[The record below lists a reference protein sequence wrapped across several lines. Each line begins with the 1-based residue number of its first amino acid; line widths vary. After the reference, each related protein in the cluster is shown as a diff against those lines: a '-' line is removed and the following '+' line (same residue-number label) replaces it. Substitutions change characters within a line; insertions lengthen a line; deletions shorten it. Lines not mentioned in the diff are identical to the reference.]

1 MLPENF
7 KEQLALA
14 VRSIQWSYAIFWSTS
29 STQPG
34 VLSWGEGYYNGDIK
48 TRKTSQGV
56 ELNPDQI
63 GLQRSEQLRELFKSL
78 KAAEA
83 SPQTKKPS
91 AALSPEDLTD
101 TEWYYLVCMS
111 FVFNTGQ
118 GLPGKALAKAEPIWL
133 CDAPSSDC
141 RVFSR
146 CLLAK
151 SASIQTVVCF
161 PFINGVIELGTTDHV
176 SEDLSLIQQIRTSY
190 LDILDFGV
198 HNIYGATL
206 SEDVACASF
215 NVKQAPEVGG
225 ALINTTSPNNS
236 SNAFQANQTP
246 DETFMAERINNG
258 TSQIQTWQVMDDEL
272 SNGVHN
278 SSDCVSQTLQ
288 SPEKIA
294 SLPKGDNLTDNSA
307 KDLEKGSNS
316 KMTLVDPRS
325 DDWHYQ
331 MVLSTLLKSSDQLFM
346 GMHFQNF
353 HQESSFVSWKNAG
366 PVSSQRPR
374 TDGGTSQTLLKKI
387 LFEVPRMHLDGILEC
402 QEENEYKEG
411 VRTEAEENGMN
422 HVLSERRRRAK
433 LNERFLTLRSMVPS
447 ITKDDKVS
455 ILDDAIEY
463 LRKLEKRIKE
473 LEVHKDLTDRE
484 ARTKRSPQ
492 DMVERTS
499 DNYFNKTDN
508 GKKSMSKKRKS
519 RDMDEKSP
527 ETNSESLLKGSCT
540 NNDVDVN
547 INENNEVEVEMKCPS
562 KAGMF
567 LKIMEGV
574 SSLGLNLHSVQSREV
589 DGNLY
594 VTLKSK
600 LAGSTIVSVK
610 RIKQTLQNVASKC

>member
-1 MLPENF
+1 MLTENF
-7 KEQLALA
+7 KEQLALS

-56 ELNPDQI
+56 ELNSDQI
-63 GLQRSEQLRELFKSL
+63 GLQRSEQLRELYKSL
-78 KAAEA
+78 KTVEA
-83 SPQTKKPS
+83 SPQTKRPS

-111 FVFNTGQ
+111 FVFNIGQ
-118 GLPGKALAKAEPIWL
+118 GLPGKALAKGEPIWL

-141 RVFSR
+141 RDFSR

-161 PFINGVIELGTTDHV
+161 PFMDGVIELGTTDYV
-176 SEDLSLIQQIRTSY
+176 SEDLSLIQQIRTSF
-190 LDILDFGV
+190 LDILDVGV
-198 HNIYGATL
+198 HNVHGA
-206 SEDVACASF
+206 F
-215 NVKQAPEVGG
+215 NAKQSQEVGG
-225 ALINTTSPNNS
+225 ALISITSPNNS
-236 SNAFQANQTP
+236 SNAFQANQPP
-246 DETFMAERINNG
+246 DETFMVERINNG
-258 TSQIQTWQVMDDEL
+258 TSQVQSWQIMDDEL
-272 SNGVHN
+272 SNAVHN
-278 SSDCVSQTLQ
+278 SSDCVSQTLH
-288 SPEKIA
+288 SPENVA
-294 SLPKGDNLTDNSA
+294 SLPKGENLTDSA
-307 KDLEKGSNS
+307 KDLQKCNNS

-331 MVLSTLLKSSDQLFM
+331 MVLSTLLKSSDQLIM

-353 HQESSFVSWKNAG
+353 HQESSFTSWKKAG
-366 PVSSQRPR
+366 SVSYQRPR
-374 TDGGTSQTLLKKI
+374 TGGSSQALLKKV
-387 LFEVPRMHLDGILEC
+387 LFEVPRMHLDGILEY
-402 QEENEYKEG
+402 QEENDFKEA
-411 VRTEAEENGMN
+411 VRTEADENGMN

-473 LEVHKDLTDRE
+473 LEAHKDLTDRE

-508 GKKSMSKKRKS
+508 GNKSMAKKRKS
-519 RDMDEKSP
+519 RDIDDTRP
-527 ETNSESLLKGSCT
+527 EINSESLLKGSST
-540 NNDVDVN
+540 NDVAVN
-547 INENNEVEVEMKCPS
+547 INENNEVVIEMKCPS
-562 KAGMF
+562 RAGMF
-567 LKIMEGV
+567 LKIMEAV
-574 SSLGLNLHSVQSREV
+574 SSLRLNFHSVQSSEV

-594 VTLKSK
+594 FTLKSK
-600 LAGSTIVSVK
+600 LTGPTIVSAK
-610 RIKQTLQNVASKC
+610 RIKQTLQNVAFKC